1 MARRLN
7 GTSYNALDNTNKTIV
22 ESNYQSRVIST
33 SLRNDPKAFKQGHS
47 VNTSDTDFRNETE
60 HSASGTEYHQETTS
74 QEHYDSQS
82 KNRSDVENT
91 SQSHYESGTE
101 SGLDI
106 YKGYTAKK
114 EKDKIYTAPVYSF
127 DMDLDPDQESLDTPC
142 SIADRIIHQMS
153 VCYDKDLECM
163 NSQVPALHKLVYS
176 EILVR
181 EIKNHSV
188 RECFLEN
195 GGLVVMSQWL
205 EKTKDGSFPWYT
217 LLNSILDVIEGLPIQ
232 VEHLRQSELGK
243 IIKRIK
249 KHWADDSIKKRCA
262 DILDKWYRLIFDTDI
277 GYDQS
282 GEYESQYR
290 KYKEDRI
297 REIRDI
303 RGAKDDFDAKKRNL
317 KELIKLKNAD
327 KDKAYVP
334 ERNNF
339 DFTIRPGN
347 MVNKALSSEA
357 MKPDNVKADIMKKIL
372 SMQKNL
378 TKTRKY
384 L

>member
-1 MARRLN
+1 M
-7 GTSYNALDNTNKTIV
+7 
-22 ESNYQSRVIST
+22 
-33 SLRNDPKAFKQGHS
+33 
-47 VNTSDTDFRNETE
+47 
-60 HSASGTEYHQETTS
+60 
-74 QEHYDSQS
+74 
-82 KNRSDVENT
+82 
-91 SQSHYESGTE
+91 
-101 SGLDI
+101 
-106 YKGYTAKK
+106 
-114 EKDKIYTAPVYSF
+114 
-127 DMDLDPDQESLDTPC
+127 
-142 SIADRIIHQMS
+142 
-153 VCYDKDLECM
+153 
-163 NSQVPALHKLVYS
+163 
-176 EILVR
+176 
-181 EIKNHSV
+181 
-188 RECFLEN
+188 
-195 GGLVVMSQWL
+195 
-205 EKTKDGSFPWYT
+205 
-217 LLNSILDVIEGLPIQ
+217 
-232 VEHLRQSELGK
+232 
-243 IIKRIK
+243 
-249 KHWADDSIKKRCA
+249 
-262 DILDKWYRLIFDTDI
+262 DKWYRLIFDTDI